1 MPLNERDRIEILM
14 MIGVGDRMR
23 TQQEVCRLFHEMHPD
38 REPVSQSTVS
48 RIERKYRELGHV
60 RDAPRQGRP
69 KINENVQQDVILSAL
84 ENPSIDLNIGKSS
97 VSNIFKKV
105 KYHPYRVRLI
115 HELAEDDFDRRTEFC
130 EYMMDHNNQNNGFI
144 ANILFS
150 DEATFFLNG
159 HVNRQNTR
167 YWSQENPHWMQEYHT
182 QHPQKVNVWAV
193 DLLED
198 HFLCSFAGAGYHVY
212 IYDIDENQIENALED
227 IKYQLK
233 TLEKDGLLRG
243 TRSAEEQHVL
253 IKGTTSLE
261 EAVKDAVLVQECV
274 PENLELKKKVWKQI
288 DDVATPDTILS
299 SSTSGLMP
307 SLFTE
312 DLKNRKNA
320 IVSHPVNPPYYL
332 PLIEVVPAPWT
343 EPEVAK
349 KTRAIMK
356 AIGQTPVNLSRE
368 VVGFVVNRL
377 QYALVNEVVNL
388 VTDEVL
394 DVADM
399 DKVMTDGLGMRYA
412 FLGHLETTHLN
423 AEGFENYC
431 ERYADVINS
440 VSKDFKPPPRYE
452 GPAVLEIAKQL
463 EALVPLV
470 EIPRKRQWRDLCL
483 SKLSLLKKEMA
494 EQYNESEKL

>member
-84 ENPSIDLNIGKSS
+84 ENPHCTVRQVSRDLNIGKSS

-182 QHPQKVNVWAV
+182 QHPQKVNVWAGPIPCSQSQEGEPNV
-193 DLLED
+193 PFYLVLTMYSVIAVYPPGED
-198 HFLCSFAGAGYHVY
+198 KFPPKMH
-212 IYDIDENQIENALED
+212 
-227 IKYQLK
+227 
-233 TLEKDGLLRG
+233 
-243 TRSAEEQHVL
+243 
-253 IKGTTSLE
+253 
-261 EAVKDAVLVQECV
+261 
-274 PENLELKKKVWKQI
+274 
-288 DDVATPDTILS
+288 
-299 SSTSGLMP
+299 
-307 SLFTE
+307 
-312 DLKNRKNA
+312 
-320 IVSHPVNPPYYL
+320 SHPVILPY
-332 PLIEVVPAPWT
+332 
-343 EPEVAK
+343 
-349 KTRAIMK
+349 R
-356 AIGQTPVNLSRE
+356 
-368 VVGFVVNRL
+368 
-377 QYALVNEVVNL
+377 
-388 VTDEVL
+388 
-394 DVADM
+394 DVAHP
-399 DKVMTDGLGMRYA
+399 V
-412 FLGHLETTHLN
+412 
-423 AEGFENYC
+423 
-431 ERYADVINS
+431 
-440 VSKDFKPPPRYE
+440 
-452 GPAVLEIAKQL
+452 
-463 EALVPLV
+463 
-470 EIPRKRQWRDLCL
+470 
-483 SKLSLLKKEMA
+483 
-494 EQYNESEKL
+494 

>member
-84 ENPSIDLNIGKSS
+84 ENPHCTVRQVSRDLNIGKSS

-182 QHPQKVNVWAV
+182 QHPQKI
-193 DLLED
+193 
-198 HFLCSFAGAGYHVY
+198 FLSHKERNG
-212 IYDIDENQIENALED
+212 
-227 IKYQLK
+227 
-233 TLEKDGLLRG
+233 
-243 TRSAEEQHVL
+243 
-253 IKGTTSLE
+253 
-261 EAVKDAVLVQECV
+261 EAVKFGRMS
-274 PENLELKKKVWKQI
+274 KKQREKVEDEVRFHRAQLRAQS
-288 DDVATPDTILS
+288 DPDSSVFEQQTPS
-299 SSTSGLMP
+299 SSDQLHHSYNGGNRARRLIIDSCFTRDGSRIPLLVRSEMLKRSYLIHVMVIVVAQLVINGCILNFRLAASLALIP
-307 SLFTE
+307 SE
-312 DLKNRKNA
+312 
-320 IVSHPVNPPYYL
+320 YYL
-332 PLIEVVPAPWT
+332 ATLVSVRGAGVDTRNTKKRHDDHASVQYEKANAYCYCLPLH
-343 EPEVAK
+343 
-349 KTRAIMK
+349 
-356 AIGQTPVNLSRE
+356 N
-368 VVGFVVNRL
+368 
-377 QYALVNEVVNL
+377 
-388 VTDEVL
+388 
-394 DVADM
+394 
-399 DKVMTDGLGMRYA
+399 
-412 FLGHLETTHLN
+412 
-423 AEGFENYC
+423 
-431 ERYADVINS
+431 
-440 VSKDFKPPPRYE
+440 
-452 GPAVLEIAKQL
+452 
-463 EALVPLV
+463 
-470 EIPRKRQWRDLCL
+470 
-483 SKLSLLKKEMA
+483 
-494 EQYNESEKL
+494 

>member
-84 ENPSIDLNIGKSS
+84 ENPHCTVRQVSRDLNIGKSS

-182 QHPQKVNVWAV
+182 QHPQKLIMNLCVTLWTHCIGGVGPGPYKIQIRIDWSKVIAGEGK
-193 DLLED
+193 DLAFKFAKLPQSVRYTAS
-198 HFLCSFAGAGYHVY
+198 LCCPREF
-212 IYDIDENQIENALED
+212 
-227 IKYQLK
+227 
-233 TLEKDGLLRG
+233 
-243 TRSAEEQHVL
+243 
-253 IKGTTSLE
+253 
-261 EAVKDAVLVQECV
+261 AVLCG
-274 PENLELKKKVWKQI
+274 
-288 DDVATPDTILS
+288 VATCS
-299 SSTSGLMP
+299 RGY
-307 SLFTE
+307 FCR
-312 DLKNRKNA
+312 NR
-320 IVSHPVNPPYYL
+320 V
-332 PLIEVVPAPWT
+332 
-343 EPEVAK
+343 
-349 KTRAIMK
+349 
-356 AIGQTPVNLSRE
+356 GSRE
-368 VVGFVVNRL
+368 L
-377 QYALVNEVVNL
+377 TL
-388 VTDEVL
+388 T
-394 DVADM
+394 
-399 DKVMTDGLGMRYA
+399 
-412 FLGHLETTHLN
+412 
-423 AEGFENYC
+423 
-431 ERYADVINS
+431 
-440 VSKDFKPPPRYE
+440 
-452 GPAVLEIAKQL
+452 
-463 EALVPLV
+463 
-470 EIPRKRQWRDLCL
+470 
-483 SKLSLLKKEMA
+483 
-494 EQYNESEKL
+494 

>member
-84 ENPSIDLNIGKSS
+84 ENPHCTVRQVSRDLNIGKSS

-182 QHPQKVNVWAV
+182 QHPQKVNVWAGIV
-193 DLLED
+193 RNRILIMNLCVTLWTHCILGFCAVFVRDLLPEAAATAGDVHAARMRRHGED
-198 HFLCSFAGAGYHVY
+198 FA
-212 IYDIDENQIENALED
+212 
-227 IKYQLK
+227 
-233 TLEKDGLLRG
+233 
-243 TRSAEEQHVL
+243 S
-253 IKGTTSLE
+253 S
-261 EAVKDAVLVQECV
+261 
-274 PENLELKKKVWKQI
+274 
-288 DDVATPDTILS
+288 VA
-299 SSTSGLMP
+299 
-307 SLFTE
+307 
-312 DLKNRKNA
+312 N
-320 IVSHPVNPPYYL
+320 
-332 PLIEVVPAPWT
+332 
-343 EPEVAK
+343 
-349 KTRAIMK
+349 
-356 AIGQTPVNLSRE
+356 
-368 VVGFVVNRL
+368 
-377 QYALVNEVVNL
+377 
-388 VTDEVL
+388 
-394 DVADM
+394 
-399 DKVMTDGLGMRYA
+399 
-412 FLGHLETTHLN
+412 
-423 AEGFENYC
+423 
-431 ERYADVINS
+431 
-440 VSKDFKPPPRYE
+440 
-452 GPAVLEIAKQL
+452 
-463 EALVPLV
+463 
-470 EIPRKRQWRDLCL
+470 
-483 SKLSLLKKEMA
+483 
-494 EQYNESEKL
+494 

>member
-84 ENPSIDLNIGKSS
+84 ENPHCTVRQVSRDLNIGKSS

-182 QHPQKVNVWAV
+182 QHPQKVNVWAGIV
-193 DLLED
+193 RNRII
-198 HFLCSFAGAGYHVY
+198 SGG
-212 IYDIDENQIENALED
+212 NQ
-227 IKYQLK
+227 
-233 TLEKDGLLRG
+233 
-243 TRSAEEQHVL
+243 
-253 IKGTTSLE
+253 
-261 EAVKDAVLVQECV
+261 
-274 PENLELKKKVWKQI
+274 
-288 DDVATPDTILS
+288 
-299 SSTSGLMP
+299 
-307 SLFTE
+307 
-312 DLKNRKNA
+312 
-320 IVSHPVNPPYYL
+320 
-332 PLIEVVPAPWT
+332 
-343 EPEVAK
+343 
-349 KTRAIMK
+349 
-356 AIGQTPVNLSRE
+356 
-368 VVGFVVNRL
+368 
-377 QYALVNEVVNL
+377 
-388 VTDEVL
+388 
-394 DVADM
+394 
-399 DKVMTDGLGMRYA
+399 
-412 FLGHLETTHLN
+412 
-423 AEGFENYC
+423 
-431 ERYADVINS
+431 
-440 VSKDFKPPPRYE
+440 
-452 GPAVLEIAKQL
+452 
-463 EALVPLV
+463 LVPLPPPDTGAAAYLATV
-470 EIPRKRQWRDLCL
+470 SVPVL
-483 SKLSLLKKEMA
+483 SQAIL
-494 EQYNESEKL
+494 Y

>member
-84 ENPSIDLNIGKSS
+84 ENPHCTVRQVSRDLNIGKSS

-182 QHPQKVNVWAV
+182 QHPQKVIVCCNPKTTGGENQMPTPVKRYNSCKHTYPMIIVIFRGAV
-193 DLLED
+193 DGRRQVETVRRLSARRRRRN
-198 HFLCSFAGAGYHVY
+198 FGY
-212 IYDIDENQIENALED
+212 
-227 IKYQLK
+227 
-233 TLEKDGLLRG
+233 G
-243 TRSAEEQHVL
+243 TY
-253 IKGTTSLE
+253 
-261 EAVKDAVLVQECV
+261 
-274 PENLELKKKVWKQI
+274 
-288 DDVATPDTILS
+288 
-299 SSTSGLMP
+299 
-307 SLFTE
+307 
-312 DLKNRKNA
+312 A
-320 IVSHPVNPPYYL
+320 I
-332 PLIEVVPAPWT
+332 
-343 EPEVAK
+343 
-349 KTRAIMK
+349 
-356 AIGQTPVNLSRE
+356 
-368 VVGFVVNRL
+368 
-377 QYALVNEVVNL
+377 
-388 VTDEVL
+388 
-394 DVADM
+394 
-399 DKVMTDGLGMRYA
+399 
-412 FLGHLETTHLN
+412 
-423 AEGFENYC
+423 
-431 ERYADVINS
+431 
-440 VSKDFKPPPRYE
+440 
-452 GPAVLEIAKQL
+452 
-463 EALVPLV
+463 
-470 EIPRKRQWRDLCL
+470 
-483 SKLSLLKKEMA
+483 
-494 EQYNESEKL
+494 

>member
-84 ENPSIDLNIGKSS
+84 ENPHCTVRQVSRDLNIGKSS

-182 QHPQKVNVWAV
+182 QHPQKVNVWAGIV
-193 DLLED
+193 RNRIAIITAEVYRNLMAAYGAKPLVWQHAKDCSHASDL
-198 HFLCSFAGAGYHVY
+198 A
-212 IYDIDENQIENALED
+212 I
-227 IKYQLK
+227 
-233 TLEKDGLLRG
+233 TLSTINHD
-243 TRSAEEQHVL
+243 
-253 IKGTTSLE
+253 
-261 EAVKDAVLVQECV
+261 LV
-274 PENLELKKKVWKQI
+274 
-288 DDVATPDTILS
+288 
-299 SSTSGLMP
+299 
-307 SLFTE
+307 
-312 DLKNRKNA
+312 
-320 IVSHPVNPPYYL
+320 
-332 PLIEVVPAPWT
+332 
-343 EPEVAK
+343 
-349 KTRAIMK
+349 
-356 AIGQTPVNLSRE
+356 
-368 VVGFVVNRL
+368 
-377 QYALVNEVVNL
+377 
-388 VTDEVL
+388 
-394 DVADM
+394 
-399 DKVMTDGLGMRYA
+399 
-412 FLGHLETTHLN
+412 GHLN
-423 AEGFENYC
+423 WISSAC
-431 ERYADVINS
+431 VR
-440 VSKDFKPPPRYE
+440 
-452 GPAVLEIAKQL
+452 
-463 EALVPLV
+463 
-470 EIPRKRQWRDLCL
+470 L
-483 SKLSLLKKEMA
+483 SKQTRMEPHERWL
-494 EQYNESEKL
+494 ESTAVAMTS